1 MQVEHPGVSIVD
13 GWDSDY
19 WWWVLRL
26 YDLGMDQKNSVWV
39 VGWCCDELYVGE
51 GWIVCGRNE
60 PLLDMF

>member
-26 YDLGMDQKNSVWV
+26 YDLGMDQKNSIWV
-39 VGWCCDELYVGE
+39 VGWWCDEFYVG
-51 GWIVCGRNE
+51 GG
-60 PLLDMF
+60 